1 MVELYAKLII
11 AKKRTINSVP
21 KNLRADVIAT
31 LAEWGYDENGDPI
44 TAEA

>member
-21 KNLRADVIAT
+21 KNLKNDVKKT
-31 LAEWGYDENGDPI
+31 LKDWGYDENGDHI
-44 TAEA
+44 EV